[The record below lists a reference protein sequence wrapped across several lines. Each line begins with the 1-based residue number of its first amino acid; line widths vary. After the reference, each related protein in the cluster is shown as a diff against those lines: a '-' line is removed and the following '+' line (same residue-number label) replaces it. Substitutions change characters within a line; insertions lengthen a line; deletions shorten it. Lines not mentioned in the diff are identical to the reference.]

1 MADHVYKLREVPKGQ
16 RIAFFWQY
24 YRWPVLAGI
33 VVLALAVSLLWNMFL
48 RPRSDFSLLAVT
60 GASVDAD
67 ALQTELDTLL
77 DADALDLNG
86 DGRTTPDTRCLT
98 LTENSSDPYGSDM
111 QLSVLL
117 ASGEYS
123 VCLVDD
129 EGYTRLS
136 DAGALGVWGTLGDS
150 TGHDADETVKLPASE
165 SPYLSGL
172 SDADGLYLCL
182 TLQQSTDNPS
192 KSWLQEQKGARLLLG
207 CGAG

>member
-86 DGRTTPDTRCLT
+86 DGRTEIFQALSNRKYEPIADQKGYLV
-98 LTENSSDPYGSDM
+98 NSIAAWC
-111 QLSVLL
+111 VR
-117 ASGEYS
+117 YS
-123 VCLVDD
+123 PTDGFSLDKTQMTD
-129 EGYTRLS
+129 
-136 DAGALGVWGTLGDS
+136 
-150 TGHDADETVKLPASE
+150 E
-165 SPYLSGL
+165 SPRQFKIKDHKIWLSQGL
-172 SDADGLYLCL
+172 EAYILSNGELKLDK
-182 TLQQSTDNPS
+182 Q
-192 KSWLQEQKGARLLLG
+192 
-207 CGAG
+207 